1 VVEVSGGVLVFW
13 WCCDLR
19 GMGSRESEGTCF
31 VTYLVS
37 WGAGSSSVRNDVKET
52 FPWLSPSSCFP
63 LYRPHSPLR
72 NANIVGQRCERMQC
86 HSQVPCPRLRS
97 CRRKK

>member
-1 VVEVSGGVLVFW
+1 MVEVSGGVLVFW

-37 WGAGSSSVRNDVKET
+37 WGAGSSSVRNEVKET
-52 FPWLSPSSCFP
+52 FP
-63 LYRPHSPLR
+63 
-72 NANIVGQRCERMQC
+72 
-86 HSQVPCPRLRS
+86 
-97 CRRKK
+97 